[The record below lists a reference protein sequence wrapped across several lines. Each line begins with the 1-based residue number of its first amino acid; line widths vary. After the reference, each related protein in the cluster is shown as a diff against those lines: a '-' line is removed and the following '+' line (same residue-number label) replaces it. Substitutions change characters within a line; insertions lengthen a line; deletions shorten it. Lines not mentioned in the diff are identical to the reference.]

1 MSAVIENEEVKDI
14 EIDFKPAVINIL
26 EEEKFKEY
34 INRVVAEYTG
44 HVPSVENLTVDRKT
58 RASLNKLI
66 TKIETRRKE
75 IKNQLMPLTQ
85 SLNVGTKKRLLQ
97 WKSH

>member
-1 MSAVIENEEVKDI
+1 MSEVIENEEVKDI

-26 EEEKFKEY
+26 EEEKFKAS

-75 IKNQLMPLTQ
+75 IK
-85 SLNVGTKKRLLQ
+85 
-97 WKSH
+97 KSIN